1 MYHISADSVVDFAA
15 KRTSLVLVATV
26 PFANVPFAT
35 VPFDN
40 VPFDNVA
47 VSVGT
52 MRPTA
57 IRLASAIG
65 GVMH

>member
-26 PFANVPFAT
+26 PF
-35 VPFDN
+35 DN

-52 MRPTA
+52 IRPTA
-57 IRLASAIG
+57 IGLASAIG
-65 GVMH
+65 GVMHW